1 MRIALISHT
10 HFYWTGLYARYFL
23 AQGHDVRVISFS
35 EEPLEG
41 VPVDYIGSGTPSRRK
56 ALHYFAGVPALRS
69 RLHAFGPDVAFATY
83 LSSNGLL
90 TALCHSGPLVVSA
103 HGSDVLAGPG
113 GAWAGAR
120 MIRFTCRRADVVHAV
135 SQHLVDALVRLRVPA
150 DPIHCFPI
158 GVDTDWFVP
167 PAEGR
172 SDDLPTR
179 VVCTRHQ
186 ESVYANE
193 TIIEALALLRA
204 DALDVRATLLGGGA
218 LLEERR
224 AQVRELG
231 LDDVVELPGHQPPE
245 HVRRALQTASVYV
258 SASTSDGA
266 SSSLLEAMACGLFP
280 VVSAIPANVGWI
292 EDGATGLLFQ
302 PGDTRGL
309 AEALRRAVL
318 DADLRASAEPRNR
331 ALVLR
336 EGNLTRNLSRM
347 EALLERATEMHRGP
361 APRNRRVSERRVS
374 S

>member
-1 MRIALISHT
+1 
-10 HFYWTGLYARYFL
+10 
-23 AQGHDVRVISFS
+23 
-35 EEPLEG
+35 
-41 VPVDYIGSGTPSRRK
+41 
-56 ALHYFAGVPALRS
+56 
-69 RLHAFGPDVAFATY
+69 
-83 LSSNGLL
+83 
-90 TALCHSGPLVVSA
+90 
-103 HGSDVLAGPG
+103 
-113 GAWAGAR
+113 
-120 MIRFTCRRADVVHAV
+120 
-135 SQHLVDALVRLRVPA
+135 
-150 DPIHCFPI
+150 
-158 GVDTDWFVP
+158 VP

-172 SDDLPTR
+172 RADLPPR

-193 TIIEALALLRA
+193 TIVEALALLRA

-224 AQVRELG
+224 AQIRELG
-231 LDDVVELPGHQPPE
+231 LEDVVDLPGHQPPE
-245 HVRRALQTASVYV
+245 LVRRALQTASVYV

-280 VVSAIPANVGWI
+280 VVSAIPANLAWI
-292 EDGATGLLFQ
+292 EDGATGLLFE

-309 AEALRRAVL
+309 AEALRRAAL
-318 DADLRASAEPRNR
+318 DADLRASAALRNR

-361 APRNRRVSERRVS
+361 ARRNRSVSERRVS

>member
-35 EEPLEG
+35 QEPLEG

-69 RLHAFGPDVAFATY
+69 RLRAFAPDVAFATY

-113 GAWAGAR
+113 ARWASAR

-135 SQHLVDALVRLRVPA
+135 SQHLVDALGRLRVPA

-158 GVDTDWFVP
+158 GVDADWYVP

-172 SDDLPTR
+172 RADLPPR

-193 TIIEALALLRA
+193 TIVEALALLRA

-224 AQVRELG
+224 AQIRELG
-231 LDDVVELPGHQPPE
+231 LEDVVDLPGHQPPE
-245 HVRRALQTASVYV
+245 LVRRALQTASVYV

-280 VVSAIPANVGWI
+280 VVSAIPANLAWI
-292 EDGATGLLFQ
+292 EDGATGLLFE

-309 AEALRRAVL
+309 AEALRRAAL
-318 DADLRASAEPRNR
+318 DADLRASAALRNR

-361 APRNRRVSERRVS
+361 ARRNRSVSERRVS

>member
-35 EEPLEG
+35 QEPLEG

-69 RLHAFGPDVAFATY
+69 RLRAFAPDVAFATY

-113 GAWAGAR
+113 ARWASAR
-120 MIRFTCRRADVVHAV
+120 MIRFTCRRADVVHVV
-135 SQHLVDALVRLRVPA
+135 SQHLVDALGRLGVPA

-158 GVDTDWFVP
+158 GVDADWYVP

-172 SDDLPTR
+172 RVDLPPR

-193 TIIEALALLRA
+193 TIVEALALLRA
-204 DALDVRATLLGGGA
+204 DAVDVHATLLGGGA

-224 AQVRELG
+224 AQIRELG
-231 LDDVVELPGHQPPE
+231 LEDVVDLPGHQPPE
-245 HVRRALQTASVYV
+245 LVRRALQTANVYV
-258 SASTSDGA
+258 SASMSDGA

-280 VVSAIPANVGWI
+280 VVSAIPANLAWI
-292 EDGATGLLFQ
+292 EDGATGLLFD

-309 AEALRRAVL
+309 AEALRRAAL
-318 DADLRASAEPRNR
+318 DADFRASAALRNR

-347 EALLERATEMHRGP
+347 EALLERATEMHHGSAR
-361 APRNRRVSERRVS
+361 RNRSVSERRVS

>member
-35 EEPLEG
+35 QEPLEG

-69 RLHAFGPDVAFATY
+69 RLRAFAPDVAFATY

-113 GAWAGAR
+113 ARWASAR

-135 SQHLVDALVRLRVPA
+135 SQHLVDALGRLRVPA

-158 GVDTDWFVP
+158 GVDADWYVP

-172 SDDLPTR
+172 RADLPPR

-193 TIIEALALLRA
+193 TIVEALALLRA

-224 AQVRELG
+224 A
-231 LDDVVELPGHQPPE
+231 
-245 HVRRALQTASVYV
+245 
-258 SASTSDGA
+258 
-266 SSSLLEAMACGLFP
+266 
-280 VVSAIPANVGWI
+280 
-292 EDGATGLLFQ
+292 
-302 PGDTRGL
+302 
-309 AEALRRAVL
+309 
-318 DADLRASAEPRNR
+318 
-331 ALVLR
+331 
-336 EGNLTRNLSRM
+336 
-347 EALLERATEMHRGP
+347 
-361 APRNRRVSERRVS
+361 
-374 S
+374 